1 MEHASQARSSKLHN
15 GWHGARHVATYLLLT
30 IGAIFVSAPLLW
42 MISSSLKGHGA
53 VFQYPPQLIPK
64 PAYWSNYPTA
74 LRAEPFFIFF
84 RNTAFV
90 TLLNIIGGT
99 LASSIVGFS
108 FARLRWWGRD
118 VLFLICLATM
128 MLPYQVTLIPQ
139 YVIFKTLHWIDSFY
153 PLWVPAFF
161 GVPFLIF
168 LSRQFITTIPRELDD
183 AARIDGCGWFGIY
196 WRIILPQTRPVL
208 ATCAIF
214 LFNWNWNDFIGP
226 LIYLNS
232 KNKLTLS
239 IGLAFFRSA
248 AYGTNWNYI
257 MAVSVFAVAPVIILF
272 FFAQRYFIQGIV
284 FTGIKG

>member
-1 MEHASQARSSKLHN
+1 MQHTSRAAQFSSPTI
-15 GWHGARHVATYLLLT
+15 WRGARHAVVYLLLAV
-30 IGAIFVSAPLLW
+30 GAAFVSAPLLW
-42 MISSSLKGHGA
+42 MISSSLKGPGE
-53 VFQYPPQLIPK
+53 VFQYPPKLLPS

-74 LRAEPFFIFF
+74 LQAEPFFIFF
-84 RNTAFV
+84 RNTAV
-90 TLLNIIGGT
+90 ITLLNIVGGT

-118 VLFLICLATM
+118 VLFIVCLATM

-139 YVIFKTLHWIDSFY
+139 YVIFKTLHWIDTFY

-214 LFNWNWNDFIGP
+214 LFNWNWNDFLGP

-257 MAVSVFAVAPVIILF
+257 MAMSVFAVAPVIILF